1 MKKLLFLLT
10 AAMVAMS
17 VTAAPVDQATAM
29 RKAKSYLVN
38 ELFAGK
44 LMAPAAVNPVLLKAE
59 IGNVKLNQPV
69 YYIFNTSETF
79 LVVAGDDRAEEILMV
94 GDRPLKDINNLA
106 PGLQDVLG
114 QYKEQLTFLQEHP
127 NLQVDPIE
135 RPKNNTSLRAT
146 SYLMTALWDQEAPYW
161 NLCKFTRGNTTY
173 QCLQRRL
180 RWLCITGNTRRP
192 R

>member
-146 SYLMTALWDQEAPYW
+146 SYLMTALWD
-161 NLCKFTRGNTTY
+161 
-173 QCLQRRL
+173 
-180 RWLCITGNTRRP
+180 
-192 R
+192 